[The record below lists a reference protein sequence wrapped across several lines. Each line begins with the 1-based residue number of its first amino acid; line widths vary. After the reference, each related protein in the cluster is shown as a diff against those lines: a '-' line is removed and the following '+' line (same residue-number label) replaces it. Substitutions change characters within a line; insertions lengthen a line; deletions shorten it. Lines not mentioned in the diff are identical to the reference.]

1 MKAVIEL
8 EREGY
13 SISLDGDKIRA
24 ERKEG
29 FSPYVGTVEIL
40 LQEIK
45 ERKPEAIRY
54 LKQRRQSVWCPYDGL
69 PRWVSW
75 DACLW
80 HREMNDSACHGC
92 RPERSPQSEKH
103 REETLSITHNGATD

>member
-13 SISLDGDKIRA
+13 SISLNRERVQV
-24 ERKEG
+24 ERKVG
-29 FSPYVGTVEIL
+29 FSPDAGSVKIL

-45 ERKPEAIRY
+45 GKKPEAVRY
-54 LKQRRQSVWCPYDGL
+54 LKQRRMSVWCPYRGL

-80 HREMNDSACHGC
+80 HREVNDPVCQGC
-92 RPERSPQSEKH
+92 SPERRPQSE
-103 REETLSITHNGATD
+103 R

>member
-1 MKAVIEL
+1 MKAVMEL

-13 SISLDGDKIRA
+13 FISLGGDKIWM
-24 ERKEG
+24 ERKAG
-29 FSPYVGTVEIL
+29 FFPGVGPVKIL

-45 ERKPEAIRY
+45 ERKAEAVRY
-54 LKQRRQSVWCPYDGL
+54 LKQRRMSVWCPYKGL

-80 HREMNDSACHGC
+80 HRECNDPACQGC
-92 RPERSPQSEKH
+92 RPEQRQQSE
-103 REETLSITHNGATD
+103 RQNFTDKEILQ

>member
-13 SISLDGDKIRA
+13 SVSLEGGKIRM

-29 FSPYVGTVEIL
+29 FSPGAGTVEIL

-45 ERKPEAIRY
+45 EKKPKAVRY
-54 LKQRRQSVWCPYDGL
+54 LKQRRMSVWCPYKGL

-80 HREMNDSACHGC
+80 HREMNDPACQGC
-92 RPERSPQSEKH
+92 SPERRPQSERK
-103 REETLSITHNGATD
+103 

>member
-13 SISLDGDKIRA
+13 SISLDGDKIRM
-24 ERKEG
+24 ERKAG
-29 FSPYVGTVEIL
+29 FFPDAGAVKIL

-45 ERKPEAIRY
+45 ERKPEAVRY
-54 LKQRRQSVWCPYDGL
+54 LEQRRMSVWCPYKGL

-92 RPERSPQSEKH
+92 RPEQRPQSQAKEK
-103 REETLSITHNGATD
+103 ENTNGRDQI